1 MVLSNMNKFKKIRIY
16 IFSILIKII
25 LIILVTSFISITFT
39 SGTIANDVAINQLEN
54 SDEAYLELQA
64 YNAMTPIEEIIVW
77 AVTIYIGLAI
87 FYDFYK
93 IIMII
98 NDDDLI

>member
-1 MVLSNMNKFKKIRIY
+1 MVLGNMNKFKKIRIY

-64 YNAMTPIEEIIVW
+64 YNAMTPIAEIMIG
-77 AVTIYIGLAI
+77 AVTILIGLAI

-93 IIMII
+93 IITII